1 MCYFNHWPGDI
12 RTKIENWECQISV
25 ACTHVHPAPFVY
37 PHIWSDHVIMLI
49 ATGTAQG
56 SQRWVRLGLRH
67 TVSTLEG
74 KVISRGAADRGLVSS
89 LGAQGAHHLL
99 AFYQFQHLK
108 TY

>member
-1 MCYFNHWPGDI
+1 
-12 RTKIENWECQISV
+12 
-25 ACTHVHPAPFVY
+25 
-37 PHIWSDHVIMLI
+37 MLI

-108 TY
+108 LVAERGDSTGHAHAGNVSRD